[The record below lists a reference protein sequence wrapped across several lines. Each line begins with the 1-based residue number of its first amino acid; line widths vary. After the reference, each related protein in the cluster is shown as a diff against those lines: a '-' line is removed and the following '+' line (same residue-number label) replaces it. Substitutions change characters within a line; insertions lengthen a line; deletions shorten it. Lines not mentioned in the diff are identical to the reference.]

1 MPAKTIKAVYAP
13 QMRVV
18 YVSHPFTGN
27 EWNNRQDA
35 REGCRRLHKQ
45 HPDWCIVNPI
55 DTFWWAEFLDIS
67 YDDILKHC
75 IILLLCCDAI
85 YLCRGWQ
92 ESTGCRAEYAA
103 ALENGIEVIYK

>member
-1 MPAKTIKAVYAP
+1 MATKTMKA
-13 QMRVV
+13 V

-27 EWNNRQDA
+27 EWNNRQNA
-35 REGCRRLHKQ
+35 REVCRKLRKE

-67 YDDILKHC
+67 YDDVLKQC
-75 IILLLCCDAI
+75 IELLLRCDAI

-92 ESTGCRAEYAA
+92 GSMGCRAEYAA
-103 ALENGIEVIYK
+103 AMENGIEVICK